1 MYNEEMIK
9 MNNMIIKL
17 VASGL
22 TSTLLTSMVATWYVI
37 QEFLGEQMA
46 MQLLIPAYCWSLL
59 TLWGDEIKDALRSE
73 TIDEVKERLEEFNE
87 NPVETSIEFASRQLP
102 KYNK

>member
-1 MYNEEMIK
+1 MI
-9 MNNMIIKL
+9 
-17 VASGL
+17 ASGL

-37 QEFLGEQMA
+37 QEFLGEHVA

-59 TLWGDEIKDALRSE
+59 TLWGDEIKDALRKE
-73 TIDEVKERLEEFNE
+73 TIDEVKERLEDFTE
-87 NPVETSIEFASRQLP
+87 NPVATTIDFASKQLP

>member
-1 MYNEEMIK
+1 MIK
-9 MNNMIIKL
+9 MNNIMIKMI
-17 VASGL
+17 ASGL
-22 TSTLLTSMVATWYVI
+22 TTTLLTSMVATWYVI
-37 QEFLGEQMA
+37 QEFLGEHMA

-73 TIDEVKERLEEFNE
+73 TIDEVKERLEDFNE
-87 NPVETSIEFASRQLP
+87 NPVATTIEFASKQLP